1 MKAAVEAAGGMP
13 MKAKLYLQSRGVKD
27 PLTIEEWQTGP
38 HSTLGAMG
46 TASLSASMTDLTELA
61 MDPGLDPSC
70 SSITSMSPYECLEML
85 SQRVDSLL
93 CWFTSSLQ
101 GLRRGAEDAPW
112 CRLLGQLLE
121 LIDHLSCA
129 CDRVPGSLQG
139 RGAADKA
146 SLGLAY
152 NLLLLQETARAV
164 RMVNDTDRDLRHSLH
179 GSARQMHRVLASF
192 NASLNQ
198 NWLVIRTCIIL
209 FLRSMQHRSLRSIY
223 RETFM

>member
-1 MKAAVEAAGGMP
+1 MFCGLFKREMFHNNLILSLQVKAAVEAAGGMP
-13 MKAKLYLQSRGVKD
+13 MKAKLYLQSRGIKD
-27 PLTIEEWQTGP
+27 PLGLEDWQASP
-38 HSTLGAMG
+38 HSAIGPLG
-46 TASLSASMTDLTELA
+46 TTSLSASMTDLTELT
-61 MDPGLDPSC
+61 MDPALDPS
-70 SSITSMSPYECLEML
+70 MSPHECLEML

-179 GSARQMHRVLASF
+179 GSARQMYRVLASF
-192 NASLNQ
+192 NASLSQ
-198 NWLVIRTCIIL
+198 NW
-209 FLRSMQHRSLRSIY
+209 
-223 RETFM
+223 

>member
-1 MKAAVEAAGGMP
+1 
-13 MKAKLYLQSRGVKD
+13 MKAKLYLQSRTVKD
-27 PLTIEEWQTGP
+27 PIGIEEWQTGP
-38 HSTLGAMG
+38 LGALG
-46 TASLSASMTDLTELA
+46 TASLSASMTDLTELT

-70 SSITSMSPYECLEML
+70 SSISSMSPYECLEML

-101 GLRRGAEDAPW
+101 GLRRAAEDAPW

-139 RGAADKA
+139 RGASDKA

-192 NASLNQ
+192 NASLSR
-198 NWLVIRTCIIL
+198 NW
-209 FLRSMQHRSLRSIY
+209 
-223 RETFM
+223 